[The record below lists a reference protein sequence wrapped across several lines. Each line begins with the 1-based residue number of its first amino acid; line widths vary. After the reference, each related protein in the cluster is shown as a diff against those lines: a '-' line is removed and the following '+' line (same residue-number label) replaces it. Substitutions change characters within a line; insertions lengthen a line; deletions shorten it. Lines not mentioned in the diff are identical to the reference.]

1 MSHAK
6 VSIRKTSYCYKDQL
20 YNLTRFALEN
30 NLYQTVEF
38 CTWSRIINGVKKE
51 SLLDHVY
58 VNNLSAIKDVHMIEP
73 VFGDHVLTIVELH
86 SNVENLINVKA
97 NRNWKGYSKIKMN
110 DLVSIKLGSTC
121 WDDLNVQDHW
131 NLLENEIVNI
141 VDYLAPIEY
150 YSHDLSK
157 NFKNKTP
164 KNLKRLIN
172 LRKRLLRH
180 DRINF
185 STYNAPRIKVLSK
198 EI

>member
-1 MSHAK
+1 M
-6 VSIRKTSYCYKDQL
+6 

-150 YSHDLSK
+150 SSHDLSK

-172 LRKRLLRH
+172 LRKLLLRH
-180 DRINF
+180 DRINV
-185 STYNAPRIKVLSK
+185 ST
-198 EI
+198 